1 MSTEEKKHWIKNKI
15 LRRTLKTL
23 GVLLLLL
30 ILLPFTLYIPWVQ
43 NVVKDYACEYASKK
57 TGLDISIDRILIKFP
72 LDLSVDGVLILDQNK
87 DTMLRAEN
95 LTAGIEFMP
104 LLDLNVK
111 IGDTELT
118 NGYFHTVSKDSSS
131 VFTADVRHCKL
142 QGADIDLKNHEVN
155 LLNGELTGGK
165 VELLS
170 YPHKKVQEPD
180 TTEST
185 PWRINA
191 LQLALNDIDYHMQM
205 KPDIDEMKCHVGKA
219 KLNNGLV
226 DMANHTITARS
237 LSVDS
242 ADCQYYTMNERDAK
256 KYLETHPVPPDTLP
270 GDTAT
275 WSIQADTIKLTNT
288 HATYGLRDFVARL
301 NPNNKAKRTPKPGLD
316 SDYLDV
322 SDVNIAIS
330 NFNNYG
336 SSISF
341 DIDTLRAKER
351 SGFQIKETKGKFAMN
366 DEKMDVTGLKLKTMH
381 SDLNLDAHIDNSVL
395 ADGHNGNFDVKTDS
409 KLAIQDLTTLV
420 PEMRETF
427 KGVPQ
432 YNPITLKADLNG
444 NPRHVKIKN
453 FDANVPKYAHAK
465 VNGDLYNVLDSKNL
479 RGDVTFDANFQNL
492 DFIKPTLLDKATA
505 KQVNLPPMQAKG
517 KVKFGG
523 DNYAGNINMKMATGE
538 LVGSGSFN
546 GKKQQYDVDATFNN
560 FPVKAILPMVP
571 AENLTGHVKA
581 SGNGFDF
588 LSGKANVNADVDL
601 KNIVYDKQRYSDITA
616 RVNMNGGN
624 VNAHV
629 RSDNP
634 DYRVN
639 LNANGT
645 INNDHYLFDVKG
657 KVDNLDLKA
666 LGLSDTP
673 LGGTGDIDMRVDY
686 NARTKE
692 GDADINMENLNL
704 DLGNGNILSQNA
716 HMALSSHNGNVS
728 ASIDDEDTHIYFQS
742 QNGSL
747 DNFMTALSNTAKEA
761 KKQIDNRDLDV
772 NELQAKLPKFNMEM
786 KVGVNGIIPRYL
798 QRYDVDFRDITLR
811 AKNDSTIFVDADV
824 HGLSIGTTLIDTLT
838 FDATQKGRFLTFDA
852 HMGNRPGTLDDF
864 AQVDI
869 HGGAVGSTVDFL
881 VEQKNIQNETGYR
894 LGINATLDDQVIK
907 ARLFPENPIIGY
919 RDWTLNKDN
928 YVNFN
933 YNTNML
939 DADLNLSNGNSS
951 LALRTEPT
959 DNPYVENI
967 LLKIDNMKLEDW
979 IKESPYTPAIE
990 GTVNADMK
998 VAFDGHNLDGNGV
1011 ITVDH
1016 LVYNHR
1022 KEGNF
1027 KLNTNLAVDPATA
1040 STRLNA
1046 TIESDGLQVAE
1057 VSGSLNDE
1065 TATDPLNLNVK
1076 LNRFPLS
1083 KVSPFIPGRLLS
1095 FRGYAEANLEVK
1107 GTTSNPRINGFIKGD
1122 SAVVAL
1128 PRYGCSLRLDDQKI
1142 PFNNGLVAFNNFK
1155 IWGLNDQPIN
1165 LNGNLDINTMNMDL
1179 KLSGNNVQVIGTEQK
1194 RYSEVFG
1201 KGFADIDATV
1211 KGYDNDLNIRAK
1223 VSVLPSSN
1231 LTYVLQ
1237 EDVMPTTN
1245 DVDEN
1250 MVKFINP
1257 YDTTATVSDL
1267 KTLANASSSNLTLD
1281 IDIKEGAKLGA
1292 YLTTDGKDRVTMNG
1306 SGRLKYSVD
1315 FAGKDNMAGSYTI
1328 EEGNVRYTPPV
1339 ISQKNFNI
1347 LSGSTLIWS
1356 GDVLNPQLNVTG
1368 TQLVKASVSQDDGSS
1383 RVVDFLVTA
1392 KITNTLNNM
1401 NLTFDMSSENDMT
1414 VQSELQTMSE
1424 SQRSNAAINMLLYN
1438 TYSGLNTNPN
1448 INLTANGALYAFLQ
1462 SQLNGWAASK
1472 LNNLGLDLTFGI
1484 NEFNAISKDG
1494 KTSTETSYS
1503 YRLAKTLFND
1513 RFKVIIGGAIN
1524 TRETNDQKVADNLI
1538 NDLSIEYY
1546 LNDTGNKYLRLF
1558 HHRGVESVL
1567 EGQITKTGI
1576 GFVMK
1581 RKLSSLREL
1590 FHKAPKKAI
1599 ILPPVQELDSNDSIV
1614 APNDSILGI
1623 PLKKD
1628 DDDNIPIDNNAVQEG
1643 SPKSISNRN
1652 LKQ

>member
-1 MSTEEKKHWIKNKI
+1 MSKEKKHWIKNKF

-72 LDLSVDGVLILDQNK
+72 LDVSVDGVLILDQNK

-95 LTAGIEFMP
+95 LTAGIEFKP

-111 IGDTELT
+111 IGETELT
-118 NGYFHTVSKDSSS
+118 NGYIHTVSKDSSS

-142 QGADIDLKNHEVN
+142 QGTDVDLKHHEVN

-165 VELLS
+165 VELIS
-170 YPHKKVQEPD
+170 YPHKKIQEPD

-191 LQLALNDIDYHMQM
+191 LQLSLKDIDYSMQM
-205 KPDIDEMKCHVGKA
+205 KPNIDEMKCHVGSA

-226 DMANHTITARS
+226 DMKNHTITARS

-242 ADCQYYTMNERDAK
+242 ADCQYYSMNERDAK
-256 KYLETHPVPPDTLP
+256 KYLEQYPVPPDTLP

-275 WSIQADTIKLTNT
+275 WSIQADSIRLTNSR
-288 HATYGLRDFVARL
+288 ATYGLRDFVARL
-301 NPNNKAKRTPKPGLD
+301 NPNNKAKRTPKRGGLD
-316 SDYLDV
+316 PDYMEV
-322 SDVNIAIS
+322 SDVNIALS

-395 ADGHNGNFDVKTDS
+395 ADGHNGNFSVKTNS
-409 KLAIQDLTTLV
+409 KVAIQDLTTLV

-444 NPRHVKIKN
+444 NPRHVKIKE

-465 VNGDLYNVLDSKNL
+465 VSGDLYNVLDSKNL
-479 RGDVTFDANFQNL
+479 RGDVAFDADFKNL
-492 DFIKPTLLDKATA
+492 DFIKPSLLDKATA

-523 DNYAGNINMKMATGE
+523 DNYAGNINMKMANGE

-560 FPVKAILPMVP
+560 FPVKAVLPMVP

-588 LSGKANVNADVDL
+588 MSGKANVNADIDL

-624 VNAHV
+624 VNAHL

-634 DYRVN
+634 NYRAN
-639 LNANGT
+639 LDANGT
-645 INNDHYLFDVKG
+645 IHNDHYIFDVKG
-657 KVDNLDLKA
+657 NVANLDLKA

-686 NARTKE
+686 NARTQE
-692 GDADINMENLNL
+692 GDADINMNNLRLNM
-704 DLGNGNILSQNA
+704 GNDDILSQNA
-716 HMALSSHNGNVS
+716 HVALSAHNGNVT
-728 ASIDDEDTHIYFQS
+728 ATIDDEDTHVRFQS

-747 DNFMTALSNTAKEA
+747 NDFMASLSNTAKEA
-761 KKQIDNRDLDV
+761 KKQIDERDLDV

-786 KVGVNGIIPRYL
+786 KMGVNGIIPRYL

-811 AKNDSTIFVDADV
+811 AKNDSSIFVDADV

-852 HMGNRPGTLDDF
+852 HMGNRPGTMDDF
-864 AQVDI
+864 AQVDV

-894 LGINATLDDQVIK
+894 LGVNATLDDQVIK
-907 ARLFPENPIIGY
+907 TKLFPENPIIGY

-939 DADLNLSNGNSS
+939 DADLQLSNGNSS

-967 LLKIDNMKLEDW
+967 LLNINNMKLEDW

-998 VAFDGHNLDGNGV
+998 VAFDGHNLEGNGV
-1011 ITVDH
+1011 ISVDN

-1022 KEGNF
+1022 KEGNL
-1027 KLNTNLAVDPATA
+1027 KLNTDLSVDPSTA
-1040 STRLNA
+1040 STQLHA
-1046 TIESDGLQVAE
+1046 TVESDGEQVATIT
-1057 VSGSLNDE
+1057 GSLNDE
-1065 TATDPLNLNVK
+1065 TKPDPLNLDVQ

-1083 KVSPFIPGRLLS
+1083 KVSAFIPGRIISLK
-1095 FRGYAEANLEVK
+1095 GYATANLEVK
-1107 GTTSNPRINGFIKGD
+1107 GTTENPRINGYVQGD
-1122 SAVVAL
+1122 SAFVTL
-1128 PRYGCSLRLDDQKI
+1128 PRYGCSLRLADQKI
-1142 PFNNGLVAFNNFK
+1142 PFNNGLVSFKNFK
-1155 IWGLNDQPIN
+1155 IWGLNDQAIN

-1179 KLSGNNVQVIGTEQK
+1179 KLQGNNILLIDTEQK

-1201 KGFADIDATV
+1201 KGYANVNATV
-1211 KGYDNDLNIRAK
+1211 KGYEGNLDIRAN
-1223 VSVLPSSN
+1223 VAVLPGSN
-1231 LTYVLQ
+1231 LTYVIQ
-1237 EDVMPTTN
+1237 EDIMPTAN
-1245 DVDEN
+1245 AVDEN
-1250 MVKFINP
+1250 MVTFINP
-1257 YDTTATVSDL
+1257 NDSTTALSDL
-1267 KTLANASSSNLTLD
+1267 RTLSSASSSNLVLD
-1281 IDIKEGAKLGA
+1281 IDIQNGAKLGA
-1292 YLTTDGKDRVTMNG
+1292 FLSTDGKDRLTMNG
-1306 SGRLKYSVD
+1306 NGRLKYSVD
-1315 FAGKDNMAGSYTI
+1315 FAGKDNMTGTYTI

-1339 ISQKNFNI
+1339 IAQKNFNI
-1347 LSGSTLIWS
+1347 ESGSNLVWS

-1368 TQLVKASVSQDDGSS
+1368 TQQVKASVSQDDGSS
-1383 RVVDFLVTA
+1383 RVVNFLVTA

-1401 NLTFDMSSENDMT
+1401 NLSFDMSAENDMT
-1414 VQSELQTMSE
+1414 VQNELQSMSDT
-1424 SQRSNAAINMLLYN
+1424 QRSNAAINMLLYN
-1438 TYSGLNTNPN
+1438 TYSGLNSNPN
-1448 INLTANGALYAFLQ
+1448 INLTANGALYSFLQ
-1462 SQLNGWAASK
+1462 SQLNGWASSK
-1472 LNNLGLDLTFGI
+1472 LSNLGLDLTFGI
-1484 NEFNAISKDG
+1484 NEYNAISKDG

-1503 YRLAKTLFND
+1503 YRLSKTLFND
-1513 RFKVIIGGAIN
+1513 RFKVVVGGAIN
-1524 TRETNDQKVADNLI
+1524 TNESNDQRVSDNLI
-1538 NDLSIEYY
+1538 NDLSFEYY
-1546 LNDTGNKYLRLF
+1546 LNNTGSKYLRLF
-1558 HHRGVESVL
+1558 HHRGIESIVEGEIS
-1567 EGQITKTGI
+1567 TTGI

-1590 FHKAPKKAI
+1590 FHKAPQKAV
-1599 ILPPVQELDSNDSIV
+1599 ILPAVEEIDNDSI
-1614 APNDSILGI
+1614 DSTIES
-1623 PLKKD
+1623 PLD
-1628 DDDNIPIDNNAVQEG
+1628 TTI
-1643 SPKSISNRN
+1643 SIN
-1652 LKQ
+1652 Q

>member
-1 MSTEEKKHWIKNKI
+1 MSTEKKHWIKNKI

-111 IGDTELT
+111 IGDTQLT

-142 QGADIDLKNHEVN
+142 QGADIDLKHHEVN

-165 VELLS
+165 VELIS
-170 YPHKKVQEPD
+170 YPHKKIQEPD

-191 LQLALNDIDYHMQM
+191 LQLSLNDIDYSMQM
-205 KPDIDEMKCHVGKA
+205 KPDIDEMKCHVGSA

-242 ADCQYYTMNERDAK
+242 ADCQYYSMNERDAK
-256 KYLETHPVPPDTLP
+256 KYLEQYPVPPDTLP

-275 WSIQADTIKLTNT
+275 WSIQADTIKLTNS

-301 NPNNKAKRTPKPGLD
+301 NPNNKAKRTPKSGLD

-366 DEKMDVTGLKLKTMH
+366 DEKMDVTGLRMKTMH

-395 ADGHNGNFDVKTDS
+395 ADGHNGNFNVKTDS
-409 KLAIQDLTTLV
+409 RLAIQDLTTLV

-444 NPRHVKIKN
+444 NPRHVKIKQ

-465 VNGDLYNVLDSKNL
+465 VSGDLYNVLDPKKL
-479 RGDVTFDANFQNL
+479 RGDVAFDANFQNL

-588 LSGKANVNADVDL
+588 MSGKANVNADVDL

-624 VNAHV
+624 VNAHL

-634 DYRVN
+634 NYRAN
-639 LNANGT
+639 LDANGT
-645 INNDHYLFDVKG
+645 ILNDHYIFDVKG
-657 KVDNLDLKA
+657 NVANLDLKA

-686 NARTKE
+686 NARTQE
-692 GDADINMENLNL
+692 GDANINMNNLRLNM
-704 DLGNGNILSQNA
+704 GNDDILSQNA
-716 HMALSSHNGNVS
+716 HVMLSAHNGNVS
-728 ASIDDEDTHIYFQS
+728 ATIDDEDTHLRFES

-747 DNFMTALSNTAKEA
+747 DGFMTSLSNTAKEA
-761 KKQIDNRDLDV
+761 KKQIDERDLDV

-786 KVGVNGIIPRYL
+786 KMGVNGIIPRYL

-852 HMGNRPGTLDDF
+852 HMGNRPGTMDDF

-894 LGINATLDDQVIK
+894 LGVNATLDDQVIK
-907 ARLFPENPIIGY
+907 TKFFPEDPIIGY
-919 RDWTLNKDN
+919 REWTLNKDN

-967 LLKIDNMKLEDW
+967 LLNINNMKLEEW

-998 VAFDGHNLDGNGV
+998 VAFDGHNLEGNGV
-1011 ITVDH
+1011 ISVDN

-1022 KEGNF
+1022 REGNL
-1027 KLNTNLAVDPATA
+1027 KLNTELSVDPSTA
-1040 STRLNA
+1040 STQLHA
-1046 TIESDGLQVAE
+1046 TIESDGEQVAI
-1057 VSGSLNDE
+1057 VDGSLNDE
-1065 TATDPLNLNVK
+1065 TKPDPLNLDVQ

-1083 KVSPFIPGRLLS
+1083 KASPFIPGRIISLK
-1095 FRGYAEANLEVK
+1095 GYATANLEVK
-1107 GTTSNPRINGFIKGD
+1107 GTTENPRINGYVQGD
-1122 SAVVAL
+1122 SAFVTL
-1128 PRYGCSLRLDDQKI
+1128 PRYGCSLRLEDQKI
-1142 PFNNGLVAFNNFK
+1142 PFNNGLITFKNFK
-1155 IWGLNDQPIN
+1155 IWGMNDQAIN

-1179 KLSGNNVQVIGTEQK
+1179 KLQGNNILIIDSEQK

-1201 KGFADIDATV
+1201 KGLANINATV
-1211 KGYDNDLNIRAK
+1211 KGNDGDLNIRAN
-1223 VSVLPSSN
+1223 VSVLPGTN
-1231 LTYVLQ
+1231 LTYVIQ
-1237 EDVMPTTN
+1237 EDIMPTTN
-1245 DVDEN
+1245 AVDEN

-1257 YDTTATVSDL
+1257 NDTTSALSNL
-1267 KTLANASSSNLTLD
+1267 KTLASTSSSNLLLD
-1281 IDIKEGAKLGA
+1281 IDIQDGAKLGA
-1292 YLTTDGKDRVTMNG
+1292 FLSTDGKDRLTVNG
-1306 SGRLKYSVD
+1306 NGRLKYSVD
-1315 FAGKDNMAGSYTI
+1315 FAGKDNMSGTYTI

-1339 ISQKNFNI
+1339 IAQKNFNI
-1347 LSGSTLIWS
+1347 QSGSNLVWS

-1368 TQLVKASVSQDDGSS
+1368 TQMVKASVSQEDGSS
-1383 RVVDFLVTA
+1383 RVVNFLVTA

-1401 NLTFDMSSENDMT
+1401 NLTFDMSAENDMS
-1414 VQSELQTMSE
+1414 VQNELQTMSDT
-1424 SQRSNAAINMLLYN
+1424 QRSNAAINMLLYN
-1438 TYSGLNTNPN
+1438 TYSGMDSNPN
-1448 INLTANGALYAFLQ
+1448 INLTANGALYSFLQ
-1462 SQLNGWAASK
+1462 SQLNGWASSK
-1472 LNNLGLDLTFGI
+1472 LSNLGLDLTFGI
-1484 NEFNAISKDG
+1484 NEYNAISKDG

-1503 YRLAKTLFND
+1503 YRLSKTLFND
-1513 RFKVIIGGAIN
+1513 RFKVVIGGAIN
-1524 TRETNDQKVADNLI
+1524 TNESNDQRVSDNLI
-1538 NDLSIEYY
+1538 NDLSFEYY
-1546 LNDTGNKYLRLF
+1546 LNNTGTKYLRLF
-1558 HHRGVESVL
+1558 HHRGIESIL
-1567 EGQITKTGI
+1567 EGEITKTGV

-1590 FHKAPKKAI
+1590 FHKAPQKAI
-1599 ILPPVQELDSNDSIV
+1599 ILPTVEEINEDSI
-1614 APNDSILGI
+1614 DSTIET
-1623 PLKKD
+1623 PLD
-1628 DDDNIPIDNNAVQEG
+1628 TTI
-1643 SPKSISNRN
+1643 SI
-1652 LKQ
+1652 KQ